1 MSPKDE
7 VGEVAQDEFEEVAED
22 EVGEV
27 DEVGESPRKKA
38 KVFIWMFLVVSSVF
52 ACFQMKNICAVGRQE
67 DSQLLPEGEG
77 PQQRGG
83 GY

>member
-1 MSPKDE
+1 MSSKDE
-7 VGEVAQDEFEEVAED
+7 VGEVAQDELEEVAQD
-22 EVGEV
+22 ELQEV
-27 DEVGESPRKKA
+27 DESPRKKA

-67 DSQLLPEGEG
+67 DSQLLHEGEG
-77 PQQRGG
+77 PPRHGG